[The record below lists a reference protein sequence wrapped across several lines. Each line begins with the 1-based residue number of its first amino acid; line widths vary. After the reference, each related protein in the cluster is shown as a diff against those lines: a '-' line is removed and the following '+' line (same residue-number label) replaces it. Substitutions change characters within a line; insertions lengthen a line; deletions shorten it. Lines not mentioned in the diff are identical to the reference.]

1 MVLKIIAGVKEI
13 NPQPV
18 VASDTTIIPRDHRGL
33 DTMIF
38 PRGQSLKSLV
48 DTN

>member
-1 MVLKIIAGVKEI
+1 MVLKIIAEVKEI

-18 VASDTTIIPRDHRGL
+18 VASDTTTESSGIRYD
-33 DTMIF
+33 DF
-38 PRGQSLKSLV
+38 PPWKSLKSLV